1 MKDQRGSKKVPAHLP
16 RLRHVAIVGESPE
29 LIVPLS
35 EIEELLERAKARSR
49 GRRFYIDARGAQ
61 TGVGAEIKR
70 AVMEAIREGG
80 FHVWMLP
87 GGGYGPSGSSGS
99 PVGVLGG

>member
-1 MKDQRGSKKVPAHLP
+1 
-16 RLRHVAIVGESPE
+16 
-29 LIVPLS
+29 
-35 EIEELLERAKARSR
+35 
-49 GRRFYIDARGAQ
+49 
-61 TGVGAEIKR
+61 VGAEIKR